1 MNRLDPA
8 ITERLEAPFEG
19 CSVFDRQSVG
29 TRRAVYVSGDPDPDR
44 VQVRYWVRE
53 QDQQLVGRAYFGAK
67 TEGPPQ
73 HVHGGSMAALLDEA
87 MGIAAWIKG
96 HPVLAAEITVR
107 FRKSLPL
114 HTVTEFRAWVDEV
127 RGRKVITKGVL
138 SGENGEIY
146 SESTGLFLVMTKD
159 RLDHMR
165 TLFFEEDGSPQ

>member
-1 MNRLDPA
+1 MNRLEPA

-44 VQVRYWVRE
+44 VQVRYWVHDE
-53 QDQQLVGRAYFGAK
+53 DQELYGRAYFGEK
-67 TEGPPQ
+67 TQGPPQ

-87 MGIAAWIKG
+87 MGITAWIAG

-114 HTVTEFRAWVDEV
+114 HTVTEFHAWVEEV
-127 RGRKVITKGVL
+127 RGRKIITKGVL
-138 SGENGEIY
+138 LGKNGEIY
-146 SESTGLFLVMTKD
+146 SESTGLFMVMTKD